1 MVLFH
6 WPPFL
11 MAICFPSTSVY
22 SPFLL
27 CVCLCVHVC
36 VHTYMYMYIC
46 MLWSAVTDK
55 DVMDLEKTYWGL
67 KSVGREKSGKFD
79 LETFKF
85 YASPPVPE
93 EVCGGMYICVYTA

>member
-1 MVLFH
+1 M
-6 WPPFL
+6 
-11 MAICFPSTSVY
+11 
-22 SPFLL
+22 
-27 CVCLCVHVC
+27 
-36 VHTYMYMYIC
+36 
-46 MLWSAVTDK
+46 TDK

-93 EVCGGMYICVYTA
+93 EVCGGMYICVYTAWGTVQRYYAYMYIHVQYCLDSV